1 MLHCLRDYEV
11 RHQKV
16 RIGDLIR
23 RRWHSTS
30 SSYVGQVYLN
40 FKNTTDYGIVVE
52 IIEEKNM
59 VLAYFFNQANTSPL
73 PIKMEYFEI
82 ISFNSEIK

>member
-1 MLHCLRDYEV
+1 M
-11 RHQKV
+11 RHHKV

-30 SSYVGQVYLN
+30 SSFVGQIYLN
-40 FKNTTDYGIVVE
+40 FKNTTDYGIVVD

-59 VLAYFFNQANTSPL
+59 VLAYFFNQASISPL

-82 ISFNSEIK
+82 VSLNTES